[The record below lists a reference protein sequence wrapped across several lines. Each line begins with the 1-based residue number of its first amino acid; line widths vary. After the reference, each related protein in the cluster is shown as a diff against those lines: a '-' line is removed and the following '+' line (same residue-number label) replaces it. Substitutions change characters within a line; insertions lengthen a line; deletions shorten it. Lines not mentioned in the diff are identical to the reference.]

1 MGYLDNSSITV
12 DAILTKR
19 GRELLSR
26 NDGSFKITQFAL
38 ADDEIDYSLFN
49 ESHPNGTQYSA
60 EAIENMPLIE
70 AMPTGPNCMH
80 SKLITLT
87 RGANAIP
94 YISHNYGS
102 AGITLSQGAQETITP
117 TTFNLNGSNVAGA
130 EEYIFTI
137 LDSRLRQ
144 SFTATG
150 GTQMANMSDLREF
163 STIANSESVR
173 GTSVVLQ
180 GTTSN
185 ALFSATTTS
194 RATSLI
200 VEGVTSGAIITI
212 PVTINSTSS

>member
-12 DAILTKR
+12 VAILTIR
-19 GRELLSR
+19 GPELLSR
-26 NDGSFKITQFAL
+26 NAGSFQITHFAI

-70 AMPTGPNCMH
+70 AMPTGPNCMN

-94 YISHNYGS
+94 YIVHNYGT
-102 AGITLSQGAQETITP
+102 AGISLSQGSQETITP
-117 TTFNLNGSNVAGA
+117 KTYNLNGSNVQGA

-150 GTQMANMSDLREF
+150 GTSMASMSDIGEF
-163 STIANSESVR
+163 TTIAHSESVR
-173 GTSVVLQ
+173 GTALVIQ

-185 ALFSATTTS
+185 ALFSSSVTS
-194 RATSLI
+194 RATSI
-200 VEGVTSGAIITI
+200 IIEGVTSGAVITI
-212 PVTINSTSS
+212 PITINSTSS

>member
-19 GRELLSR
+19 GRELLAR

-49 ESHPNGTQYSA
+49 ESHPNGTQYSS

-70 AMPTGPNCMH
+70 AMPTGPNCMN

-94 YISHNYGS
+94 YISHNYGTN
-102 AGITLSQGAQETITP
+102 GLNLSQGAQETVSP
-117 TTFNLNGSNVAGA
+117 TTFNLNGSNVVGS

-144 SFTATG
+144 SFTAVG
-150 GTQMANMSDLREF
+150 GTMLATMADLGEF
-163 STIANSESVR
+163 STIAHSESVR

-180 GTTSN
+180 ATTSN
-185 ALFSATTTS
+185 SLFSSTVTS
-194 RATSLI
+194 RSTSLI
-200 VEGVTSGAIITI
+200 IEGVTSGAIVTI

>member
-19 GRELLSR
+19 GRELLAR

-38 ADDEIDYSLFN
+38 SDDEIDYSLFN

-70 AMPTGPNCMH
+70 AIPTGPNQMH

-94 YISHNYGS
+94 YISHNYGD

-117 TTFNLNGSNVAGA
+117 TTFNLNGSNVSGA

-137 LDSRLRQ
+137 LDARLRQ

-150 GTQMANMSDLREF
+150 TAHQVSMSDLGEF

-173 GTSVVLQ
+173 GTSFVLQ

>member
-26 NDGSFKITQFAL
+26 NDGSFKLTQFAL
-38 ADDEIDYSLFN
+38 GDDEIDYSLFN

-70 AMPTGPNCMH
+70 AVPNGANSLN

-94 YISHNYGS
+94 YIQTTYG
-102 AGITLSQGAQETITP
+102 AGLSIARGSQGIIDP
-117 TTFNLNGSNVAGA
+117 TTYNLSSTSNNMSAT
-130 EEYIFTI
+130 EDYIFTI
-137 LDSRLRQ
+137 LDSRLRD

-150 GTQMANMSDLREF
+150 GSGALTQADIDEF
-163 STIANSESVR
+163 STIATSESVR
-173 GTSVVLQ
+173 GKILTLIA
-180 GTTSN
+180 TTSE
-185 ALFSATTTS
+185 ALFSTTVTS
-194 RATSLI
+194 RTSI
-200 VEGVTSGAIITI
+200 ISIEGVTSGAI
-212 PVTINSTSS
+212 VTVPLTVTYS

>member
-1 MGYLDNSSITV
+1 MGYLDNNSITV
-12 DAILTKR
+12 DAILAKR

-38 ADDEIDYSLFN
+38 GDDEVDYSLFN
-49 ESHPNGTQYSA
+49 ESHPNGTQYSS
-60 EAIENMPLIE
+60 EAIENMSLIE
-70 AMPTGPNCMH
+70 AIPNGATSMN

-94 YISHNYGS
+94 YISHNYGT
-102 AGITLSQGAQETITP
+102 AGITINQGAQETITP
-117 TTFNLNGSNVAGA
+117 TTFNLNGGNVAGV

-150 GTQMANMSDLREF
+150 GTSMASMSDLAEF
-163 STIANSESVR
+163 STIAHSESVR
-173 GTSVVLQ
+173 GKAVIIQ

-185 ALFSATTTS
+185 ALFSSTTTS

-200 VEGVTSGAIITI
+200 IEGVTSGAIVTI
-212 PVTINSTSS
+212 PLTINSTSK